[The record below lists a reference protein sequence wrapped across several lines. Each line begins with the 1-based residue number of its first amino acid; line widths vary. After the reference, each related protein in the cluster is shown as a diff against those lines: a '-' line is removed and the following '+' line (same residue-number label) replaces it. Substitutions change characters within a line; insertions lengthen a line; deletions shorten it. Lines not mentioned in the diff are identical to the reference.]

1 MNDNVLNRV
10 AVLSL
15 CKFMCVSSK
24 YCKENLNIIFGL
36 LDSHFDS
43 VIKTNIL
50 ISLGISKFFFLI
62 LFIRIFKIK
71 YTTLL
76 IKKGDLIHR
85 HPNIIEPF
93 SQ

>member
-1 MNDNVLNRV
+1 MPENVLNRV

-24 YCKENLNIIFGL
+24 YCKDNLTIIFGL
-36 LDSHFDS
+36 LDNKFDS

-50 ISLGISKFFFLI
+50 ISLGFLFFFYKNIKNLN
-62 LFIRIFKIK
+62 FIFI
-71 YTTLL
+71 
-76 IKKGDLIHR
+76 GDLIHR

-93 SQ
+93 S

>member
-1 MNDNVLNRV
+1 MSKICKDILNGKRSMNDNVLNRV

-50 ISLGISKFFFLI
+50 ISLGISKKTFNFLI
-62 LFIRIFKIK
+62 KYSKITILIF
-71 YTTLL
+71 LL
-76 IKKGDLIHR
+76 KKGI
-85 HPNIIEPF
+85 
-93 SQ
+93 